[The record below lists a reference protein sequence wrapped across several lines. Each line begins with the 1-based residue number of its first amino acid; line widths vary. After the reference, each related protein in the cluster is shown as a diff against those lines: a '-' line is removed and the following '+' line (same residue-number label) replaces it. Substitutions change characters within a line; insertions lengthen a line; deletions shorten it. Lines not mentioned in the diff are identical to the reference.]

1 MELKND
7 IGTYYLLAYLYTGQK
22 SIFKSHKVTIHIQR
36 VRYYTAYLLIRHFFM
51 VGYMSVCHLSP
62 APFSF
67 KNWMKVLLSHILS
80 GGSLDDL
87 SAFVYRACTALLHKW
102 IDSWPQVKV
111 KGLEQNLQGIKHT
124 VCNTI

>member
-1 MELKND
+1 
-7 IGTYYLLAYLYTGQK
+7 
-22 SIFKSHKVTIHIQR
+22 
-36 VRYYTAYLLIRHFFM
+36 M

-111 KGLEQNLQGIKHT
+111 KGLEQNLYGIKHII
-124 VCNTI
+124 CITI